1 MPGTNVLETTWQTST
16 GWLIVR
22 DALVMGP
29 WRDDERPEGYRRPPG
44 DYRAEHVLLRVVRC
58 IQGQVDLVLNCEPA
72 FDYGRADAKWEYA
85 GSGGPKRWP
94 AVARATRCCG
104 SPPTC
109 GSASRGARRSRS
121 RA

>member
-1 MPGTNVLETTWQTST
+1 M
-16 GWLIVR
+16 R

-44 DYRAEHVLLRVVRC
+44 DYRAEHMLLRVVRC

-72 FDYGRADAKWEYA
+72 FDYGRTDGRWDYA
-85 GSGGPKRWP
+85 GPGWTEAIARGGENDPP
-94 AVARATRCCG
+94 SG

-109 GSASRGARRSRS
+109 GLGSRAAPPSRSPDSTTANRRSQP
-121 RA
+121 